1 MEYFEEKY
9 SLKYYRD
16 LKNSLDT
23 VEEEGYDRG
32 IEEGIHKEIHKVA
45 KNLLNNNVSIEII
58 MKATGLTKTQI
69 EHLNN

>member
-1 MEYFEEKY
+1 M
-9 SLKYYRD
+9 
-16 LKNSLDT
+16 DT